1 MSKDTPDILNQ
12 LGWGS
17 FFEGEFRQLE
27 SDDWLP
33 ARVINQQKSL
43 YTVQGE
49 MGEMKA
55 TVAGRLRYHAS
66 GIDSYPVVG
75 DWVAVAVQ
83 PREKKGII
91 QAIMPRKSS
100 FSRKI
105 AGGRQRRSGGVTQ
118 EQVAAANVDTVFLVS
133 GLDGGRNFN
142 LRNIER
148 YLTIAWNSGASPV
161 IVLNKSD
168 ICEDV
173 ESWVKE
179 TEAIALGVPVHAV
192 SAVSKS
198 GLDELLSYVTEGS
211 TVALLGHS
219 GVGKSAII
227 NALLNE
233 ERQQV
238 GAVRA
243 GDRRGRHTT
252 THRELILLPGGGA
265 VIDTPG
271 MREIQLWGE
280 EEVLDN
286 AFDDIEKL
294 ADNCRFSDCS
304 HGSEPGCAVQ
314 EALQSGDIDE
324 ARFLSY
330 ERLKR
335 ELKYLAARRDDRVR
349 LEEKEKWKKI
359 AQWAKRYKKNN

>member
-1 MSKDTPDILNQ
+1 M
-12 LGWGS
+12 
-17 FFEGEFRQLE
+17 
-27 SDDWLP
+27 
-33 ARVINQQKSL
+33 
-43 YTVQGE
+43 
-49 MGEMKA
+49 
-55 TVAGRLRYHAS
+55 
-66 GIDSYPVVG
+66 
-75 DWVAVAVQ
+75 
-83 PREKKGII
+83 
-91 QAIMPRKSS
+91 
-100 FSRKI
+100 
-105 AGGRQRRSGGVTQ
+105 
-118 EQVAAANVDTVFLVS
+118 
-133 GLDGGRNFN
+133 
-142 LRNIER
+142 
-148 YLTIAWNSGASPV
+148 
-161 IVLNKSD
+161 
-168 ICEDV
+168 
-173 ESWVKE
+173 
-179 TEAIALGVPVHAV
+179 
-192 SAVSKS
+192 SKS